1 VAYDRYIS
9 WETIDG
15 PFFFDPVRRRSIG
28 LERQR
33 RRIHSPG
40 ASTVMDSPMRPEF
53 RWMLI
58 YSISLMTF
66 TDVIRAGN

>member
-1 VAYDRYIS
+1 
-9 WETIDG
+9 
-15 PFFFDPVRRRSIG
+15 
-28 LERQR
+28 
-33 RRIHSPG
+33 
-40 ASTVMDSPMRPEF
+40 MDSPMRPEF